1 MTNFSVPFTIT
12 KQGRVGTT
20 SNPNQIATDR
30 VESLVGT
37 FPGERVMQPNYGVD
51 VPKFLFDADI
61 SAQTSILTTD
71 VQIAVRTWE
80 PTVVLQSVTPIVAQ
94 SDVGIVDIS
103 IDFTLSNDL
112 NVTPVQT
119 ATIEVGGNVV
129 EN

>member
-12 KQGRVGTT
+12 KQGRIGTT

-61 SAQTSILTTD
+61 TAQTSILTTD

-129 EN
+129 DN